1 MISVVDDL
9 PVYYESY
16 GEGRPLVFLPGWG
29 NANGEA
35 QDVHEPVFEQHPD
48 WRRIYLDPPGTGNT
62 PSRPWIK
69 DQDGMLDVIARV
81 IDDLVGSSGS
91 GATGSAAAGSGAAG
105 WGATG
110 SAATGSAAAGSAVA
124 GSGVAGSG
132 VTGSFAI
139 AGTSAGGL
147 HARGIVRRDPA
158 RILGLLLRV
167 PGVVVDRT
175 QRTLPEYR
183 PLIAEPRFSSDED
196 PRPLLHTPEYL
207 EAHREKQRR
216 FYLPAEEQA
225 DLEFLGAIQR
235 DVSTYSLSMD
245 PAARLEAPTLIVTG
259 RQDTMTGYA
268 DAWSLLGDYP
278 RATYAVLDRADH
290 DLPVQN
296 HALYRALVSDWLT
309 RVEEMADAS

>member
-1 MISVVDDL
+1 VGSVGWVISVVDDL

-35 QDVHEPVFEQHPD
+35 QDVHEPVFEQHPG

-81 IDDLVGSSGS
+81 IDDLVGSGGS
-91 GATGSAAAGSGAAG
+91 GATGS
-105 WGATG
+105 GATG
-110 SAATGSAAAGSAVA
+110 SAATGSGATGLAVT
-124 GSGVAGSG
+124 GSGVTGSG

-167 PGVVVDRT
+167 PGVVVDRA

-183 PLIAEPRFSSDED
+183 PLIADPGFSSDED

-235 DVSTYSLSMD
+235 DVSTYSLSTD

-259 RQDTMTGYA
+259 RQDTTTGYA

-296 HALYRALVSDWLT
+296 HTLYRALVSDWLT

>member
-1 MISVVDDL
+1 VGSVGWVISVVDDL

-35 QDVHEPVFEQHPD
+35 QDVHEPVFEQHPG

-81 IDDLVGSSGS
+81 IDDLVGSGGS
-91 GATGSAAAGSGAAG
+91 GATGS
-105 WGATG
+105 
-110 SAATGSAAAGSAVA
+110 
-124 GSGVAGSG
+124 GVTGSG

-167 PGVVVDRT
+167 PGVVVDRA

-183 PLIAEPRFSSDED
+183 PLIADPGFSSDED
-196 PRPLLHTPEYL
+196 PRPLLHTAEYL

-216 FYLPAEEQA
+216 FYLPAEGQA

-235 DVSTYSLSMD
+235 DVSTYSLSTD

-259 RQDTMTGYA
+259 RQDTTTGYA

-296 HALYRALVSDWLT
+296 HTLYRALVSDWLT